1 MSIKKVVITA
11 LLCGG
16 MLLSSNNVM
25 AKGIE
30 ENIAN
35 LSKKVNSLEEGL
47 KNSNILLNNSNNE
60 IKEKEETLKGI
71 KLVKDLTDKNGEYT
85 AILNIFL
92 SNALNKNNSEF
103 NISLSPNLV
112 SKMEEDLIKKGLNL
126 LKDKNPLISNSLD
139 FFEVI
144 KGSDKV
150 IKDEEGLLK
159 SFKDRNLKLK
169 EEVKNAEKELNKVK
183 EDLKTSKEFFY
194 PTKGYVTCPF
204 GYRFNPFGGGRY
216 EFHAGLDIAGGG
228 NVYAT
233 QVGKVI
239 KASYGEN
246 GGAGNC
252 IVIDHGYYKGVH
264 LVTKYFHLSKINVSV
279 GQEITKGQLIGIQG
293 TTGRSTGVH
302 LHFQVEENGKPVD
315 PLKYLNK

>member
-1 MSIKKVVITA
+1 MNIKKVVVTS

-25 AKGIE
+25 AKSIE
-30 ENIAN
+30 ETSSE
-35 LSKKVNSLEEGL
+35 LSKKVVSLEEGL
-47 KNSNILLNNSNNE
+47 KNSNILLTNSNNT
-60 IKEKEETLKGI
+60 IKEKEDIIKGLQ
-71 KLVKDLTDKNGEYT
+71 LVKEITDKDEEYIK
-85 AILNIFL
+85 ILNLFL

-103 NISLSPNLV
+103 NISLSPKFV
-112 SKMEEDLIKKGLNL
+112 SKMEEDLIKKGLKL

-144 KGSDKV
+144 KGSDKL
-150 IKDEEGLLK
+150 IQEEEKTLK
-159 SFKDRNLKLK
+159 EFKDSNLKLK
-169 EEVKNAEKELNKVK
+169 DEVKNAEKDLNKAR
-183 EDLKTSKEFFY
+183 EDIKNSKEFFY
-194 PTKGYVTCPF
+194 PTKGYITCPF
-204 GYRFNPFGGGRY
+204 GYRFNPFGGSSH

-228 NVYAT
+228 NVYST
-233 QVGKVI
+233 QSGKVI

-252 IVIDHGYYKGVH
+252 IVIDHGYFNGVR
-264 LVTKYFHLSKINVSV
+264 LVTKYFHLSKINISV
-279 GQEITKGQLIGIQG
+279 GQEVNKGQLIGIQG

-315 PLKYLNK
+315 PLKYLKK

>member
-1 MSIKKVVITA
+1 MSIKKVMVTA

-16 MLLSSNNVM
+16 MLLSSNIVM
-25 AKGIE
+25 AKSIE
-30 ENIAN
+30 ETSSE
-35 LSKKVNSLEEGL
+35 LSKKVVSLEEGF
-47 KNSNILLNNSNNE
+47 KNSNTLLTNSNNV
-60 IKEKEETLKGI
+60 IKEKEDTIKGLQLI
-71 KLVKDLTDKNGEYT
+71 IEITDKDGEYT
-85 AILNIFL
+85 TILNLFL
-92 SNALNKNNSEF
+92 SNALNKTKSEF

-112 SKMEEDLIKKGLNL
+112 SKMEEDLIKKGLKL

-150 IKDEEGLLK
+150 IKDEEVLLK
-159 SFKDRNLKLK
+159 SFKDSNLRLK
-169 EEVKNAEKELNKVK
+169 DEVKNAEKELNKAK
-183 EDLKTSKEFFY
+183 EELKSSKEFFY

-228 NVYAT
+228 NVYST

-239 KASYGEN
+239 TASYGEN

-252 IVIDHGYYKGVH
+252 IAIDHGYFNGIR

-279 GQEITKGQLIGIQG
+279 GQEVTKGQLIGIQG

-302 LHFQVEENGKPVD
+302 LHFQVEENGKPVN